1 VESIEQR
8 DMITEVV
15 SSKDLLARVEA
26 QPGKFFV
33 ILDPVDEQRLID
45 KIQELGPAQAVS
57 LWRDNAA
64 RDFWA
69 ISPYLVVLDGDLLQW
84 LNQELWD
91 HPWGVACEANSD
103 LAELRM
109 HFRRFLLVESPTGQ
123 ALYFRFYDPRVLPN
137 YLATTTPDEKKSFFG
152 PVAKY
157 FIPQPNQ
164 SWLSYS
170 V

>member
-1 VESIEQR
+1 MESIEQR
-8 DMITEVV
+8 DMATEVL
-15 SSKDLLARVEA
+15 SGKDLLARIEMR
-26 QPGKFFV
+26 PSHFFV
-33 ILDPVDEQRLID
+33 ILDPVDEPRLID
-45 KIQELGPAQAVS
+45 KIQELGPAQAIS

-69 ISPYLVVLDGDLLQW
+69 ISPFLAVLDGNLLRW
-84 LNQELWD
+84 LSQELWD
-91 HPWGVACEANSD
+91 HPWGIVCEANAG

-109 HFRRFLLVESPTGQ
+109 HFRHFLLVESPTGQ

-157 FIPQPNQ
+157 YVPMTNQ

-170 V
+170 S